1 MANVVVGFFLL
12 CESSASSVAEE
23 GFEAVVHVLLDVAV
37 EEGEAGLVG
46 GEVDD
51 GAAVVGDDDGVL
63 DDAGGF
69 GSVDFDEFELVAVQM
84 EGMGVVGAVAKDEA
98 VAGSLVEDELAV
110 VGVGLAVDEP
120 GVEFA

>member
-1 MANVVVGFFLL
+1 MRLARAGRSHSR
-12 CESSASSVAEE
+12 EASGVAEE

-69 GSVDFDEFELVAVQM
+69 LAVDLDQLPQVAVQVQ
-84 EGMGVVGAVAKDEA
+84 GVGVVGAVAEDEP
-98 VAGSLVEDELAV
+98 VARALLEDELAARAGRV
-110 VGVGLAVDEP
+110 CR
-120 GVEFA
+120 